1 MLRNLTGQAG
11 LFTSSRFDARALH
24 ALVLARSSTRLR
36 GTARLGAA
44 ISLIVAM
51 LALLC
56 GLSFAQYPQTPAPAR
71 LEPGETPVIQ
81 TGIFRGIPVVYQIID
96 GRPIFQG
103 DIILDHV
110 QQKLPAQQTIQP
122 LASFGIAYNKYLWT
136 KVGGVA
142 QVPYIITQ
150 PAPTDLTDAITAF
163 NSDLKGVIQLVRRG
177 KQANYVNF
185 DFNPDDQSGACEAN
199 EGMAG
204 GEQVVGGS
212 IDCNLV
218 TLLHE
223 MGHTVGLWHEQ
234 SRPDRSKY
242 VNVEYPNI
250 IPSADSDFSVIVDNA
265 ETFGLYDYAS
275 VMQYP
280 AFSFSRNGAPAI
292 ESIPAGIPLQ
302 NSTGYSAG
310 DIDGIKRLYGA
321 APTSVTITSDP
332 PRLQVLVDNTTY
344 ATPQTFSWTLKS
356 THALSVPTGAQ
367 TLDGTTYLFGN
378 WNDKG
383 KATHTITVSPGNGQ
397 TTEPITSPA
406 ATVYSADFIE
416 LTQLDLS
423 VYPTGAGTLTENPA
437 PMLVSGVPG
446 TFYVARQKVTFT
458 ATPNTGYNF
467 YGWFAY
473 YDDAQ
478 GANPKTTYILEQP
491 PSPQFQAGFTPDQ
504 VTTITSSPGDPNNVG
519 VIIDGG
525 FWYTP
530 KNFSPYYDSSWTPS
544 SSHSISIDSPQYPFS
559 YSTRYAFKS
568 WSDHGAQTHNIT
580 VPTGNSTYTASLTP
594 QYLPIAAVNQ
604 SCAGSVALAPPSPL
618 GDGFYNNGTTVS
630 FDETPAS
637 GWDFTGWQGNLS
649 GLTNPQSLKITNED
663 AVYADYNTVATPL
676 TITTLSPANA
686 LAGKPGFTLTINGT
700 GFTSA
705 SLVFINSTYRSG
717 GQFVSSTQITVP
729 ISSTDIAA
737 AGGFQV
743 AVENFP
749 QGASCG
755 AYYPV
760 TFLVLN

>member
-1 MLRNLTGQAG
+1 M
-11 LFTSSRFDARALH
+11 
-24 ALVLARSSTRLR
+24 
-36 GTARLGAA
+36 
-44 ISLIVAM
+44 
-51 LALLC
+51 
-56 GLSFAQYPQTPAPAR
+56 
-71 LEPGETPVIQ
+71 PVIK
-81 TGIFRGIPVVYQIID
+81 TGIFRGMSVVYQIINR
-96 GRPIFQG
+96 RPIFQG

-110 QQKLPAQQTIQP
+110 QQKLPAQQTVQP
-122 LASFGIAYNKYLWT
+122 LASFGIAYGQYLWT
-136 KVGGVA
+136 KVSGVA
-142 QVPYIITQ
+142 QVPYIITA
-150 PAPTDLTDAITAF
+150 PAPTDLNDAMTAF
-163 NSDLKGVIQLVRRG
+163 NSDLSGVIQFVPRG
-177 KQANYVNF
+177 TQTNYVDF

-199 EGMAG
+199 EGMVG
-204 GEQVVGGS
+204 GVQVVGGS

-218 TLLHE
+218 TILHE

-250 IPSADSDFSVIVDNA
+250 IPSADSDFNVIVDNA

-332 PRLQVLVDNTTY
+332 PGLQVLVDNTTY
-344 ATPQTFSWTLKS
+344 TTPQTFSWTLKL
-356 THALSVPTGAQ
+356 THALSVPSGAQ

-437 PMLVSGVPG
+437 PMVVSGVPG
-446 TFYVARQKVTFT
+446 TFYVERQKVTFT
-458 ATPNTGYNF
+458 ATPNAGYDF

-504 VTTITSSPGDPNNVG
+504 VTTITSSPGDPDNVG
-519 VIIDGG
+519 VTIDGCL
-525 FWYTP
+525 
-530 KNFSPYYDSSWTPS
+530 KRRRS
-544 SSHSISIDSPQYPFS
+544 
-559 YSTRYAFKS
+559 
-568 WSDHGAQTHNIT
+568 
-580 VPTGNSTYTASLTP
+580 
-594 QYLPIAAVNQ
+594 
-604 SCAGSVALAPPSPL
+604 
-618 GDGFYNNGTTVS
+618 
-630 FDETPAS
+630 PAS
-637 GWDFTGWQGNLS
+637 ARMV
-649 GLTNPQSLKITNED
+649 K
-663 AVYADYNTVATPL
+663 
-676 TITTLSPANA
+676 A
-686 LAGKPGFTLTINGT
+686 LAGPMPGMVISRRL
-700 GFTSA
+700 
-705 SLVFINSTYRSG
+705 SG
-717 GQFVSSTQITVP
+717 
-729 ISSTDIAA
+729 
-737 AGGFQV
+737 
-743 AVENFP
+743 
-749 QGASCG
+749 
-755 AYYPV
+755 
-760 TFLVLN
+760 